1 MEKDYCNPSLV
12 STGMLTCTW
21 AHLHLPMHP
30 HTCTHTGTCIYT
42 HKRHDEWHFC
52 CTQRTHK
59 PAFGCATGH
68 SRGRQ
73 PCSMYLRGNTRCICP
88 VSLLFKFQWSCKL
101 WEKCSFHWGKTLPQC
116 LSWVKP
122 WKPSSSLN
130 TWMNQPVMCV
140 TVPSWVKTC
149 PHICPSVQHKEI
161 SSAKACV

>member
-1 MEKDYCNPSLV
+1 MRDSISENRCKAMEKDYCNPSLV

-59 PAFGCATGH
+59 PAFGFATGH

-101 WEKCSFHWGKTLPQC
+101 WGKCSFHWE
-116 LSWVKP
+116 KP
-122 WKPSSSLN
+122 CHNAFHESSHESHLRRWTPGWTSLL
-130 TWMNQPVMCV
+130 CV
-140 TVPSWVKTC
+140 
-149 PHICPSVQHKEI
+149 
-161 SSAKACV
+161 